1 VYYSYIQRLKLAK
14 GKTKTRTVYRTVK
27 KSPRRKSSSR
37 GIFSGAGLT
46 KGSLPRSLKPLSSI
60 IAIITAMTLGTLAGQ
75 GAVAILTRIGVPAPV
90 PQVLGALTSFST
102 GGVAGAAG
110 YIMTTGALSSPEA
123 QAITGGA

>member
-1 VYYSYIQRLKLAK
+1 MVKR
-14 GKTKTRTVYRTVK
+14 KTKTRTVYRTVK
-27 KSPRRKSSSR
+27 RSPRRRSTSK

-46 KGSLPRSLKPLSSI
+46 KGSLPRSLKPLSSVI
-60 IAIITAMTLGTLAGQ
+60 SIITAMTLGTLAGQ
-75 GAVAILTRIGVPAPV
+75 GAVAILARIGVPPPV
-90 PQVLGALTSFST
+90 PQVLGALTSFTT

>member
-1 VYYSYIQRLKLAK
+1 MAK
-14 GKTKTRTVYRTVK
+14 RKTKTRTRTVYRTVRR
-27 KSPRRKSSSR
+27 SPRRRSSN

-60 IAIITAMTLGTLAGQ
+60 ISIITAMTLGTLAGQ
-75 GAVAILTRIGVPAPV
+75 GAVAILTRIGVPPPV
-90 PQVLGALTSFST
+90 PQVLGALTSFTS

-123 QAITGGA
+123 QASLGGA